1 MSDSIDKCIVLLVA
15 ADLTNQ
21 ESGIEDQAED
31 DEDEEDDPKN
41 KQGHLAPVENDP
53 TDIERN
59 CQRNE
64 TSSKRDEKRNRPET
78 TTTAPN
84 THGRIVKGRDGEY

>member
-1 MSDSIDKCIVLLVA
+1 MGDGIDKCIVLLVA
-15 ADLTNQ
+15 PDLTNQ
-21 ESGIEDQAED
+21 ESGIEDQAKD
-31 DEDEEDDPKN
+31 DEEKEDDPKN
-41 KQGHLAPVENDP
+41 KQRHLAPVEDDP

-64 TSSKRDEKRNRPET
+64 TSSKRDEKRNRPTT

-84 THGRIVKGRDGEY
+84 SHIGIVKDGREEH